1 MDGEWHYWT
10 YGITIKGW
18 TFQCGRFTAEIRS
31 TGGDHYFLT
40 INRHPMMNTA
50 VLEEAQEYAE
60 REIVARVEH
69 VLPAYQ
75 IIRDR
80 VRARETVCIT

>member
-1 MDGEWHYWT
+1 
-10 YGITIKGW
+10 
-18 TFQCGRFTAEIRS
+18 
-31 TGGDHYFLT
+31 
-40 INRHPMMNTA
+40 

-75 IIRDR
+75 VIRDR
-80 VRARETVCIT
+80 VNARSGAGV